1 MNGILKKLR
10 RQTNL
15 SACCCTV
22 PLEKR
27 SMPPWTST
35 HDLVHFCSKTPK
47 LLVHSILAVIEFTR
61 FKLSA
66 LATVFLISR
75 PLWFVGGCRM
85 KSHGFKSSF
94 LISLSFMIALFPI
107 FKETFDAPNT
117 KCWQL
122 PKLKSFQSHL
132 IALVPVNQNSY
143 LELML

>member
-1 MNGILKKLR
+1 MKGIFLIR
-10 RQTNL
+10 RQTYL

-35 HDLVHFCSKTPK
+35 HDLINFCSKTPK
-47 LLVHSILAVIEFTR
+47 LFVHSNLTVIEFTR

-66 LATVFLISR
+66 LSKFFLIFM

-85 KSHGFKSSF
+85 KSHRFKSSF
-94 LISLSFMIALFPI
+94 MISLSIIIALFPI

-122 PKLKSFQSHL
+122 PELKSFQLHL